1 MQVAQQKQEQ
11 HKHAAREHTQKTN
24 AQTKR
29 KPIRIPETSS
39 GITSQTNAILS
50 ASHANKTAR
59 FLTRKKTYAL

>member
-39 GITSQTNAILS
+39 GII
-50 ASHANKTAR
+50 
-59 FLTRKKTYAL
+59 